1 MMEIETVVTGK
12 ALAVIA
18 AGEMMVTRVTATEE
32 MTVLN
37 ICLRASIFR
46 KFMVNDTSHFFL
58 QGKAEEVE
66 ADDRPRG
73 RRGSR
78 DDEDEK
84 DNDGFVGDDGQGEK
98 KPDSDLIKYSF
109 FVAPVAVSV
118 VRDIYLN

>member
-58 QGKAEEVE
+58 
-66 ADDRPRG
+66 
-73 RRGSR
+73 
-78 DDEDEK
+78 
-84 DNDGFVGDDGQGEK
+84 
-98 KPDSDLIKYSF
+98 
-109 FVAPVAVSV
+109 
-118 VRDIYLN
+118 